1 MVYWW
6 SGKLVEFK
14 APGEAEREIHIVTV
28 LGEVKKRDYQNF
40 DSIVIQKI
48 YYKAQSYNYE

>member
-14 APGEAEREIHIVTV
+14 APGESEREIHIVTV